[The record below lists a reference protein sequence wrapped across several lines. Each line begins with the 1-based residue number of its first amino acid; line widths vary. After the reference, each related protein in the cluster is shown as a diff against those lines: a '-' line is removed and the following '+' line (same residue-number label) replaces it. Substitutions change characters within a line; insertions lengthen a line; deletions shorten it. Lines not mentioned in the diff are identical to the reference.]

1 MALYKHL
8 RPVPATRP
16 FRGPRRFPAPHN
28 LRKGMPGT
36 EHNGRFLLQ
45 QLLGCGGVCEVY
57 AALDLRRVEWSDA
70 SPQVAVKRLLP
81 ELTRNYQAQLALAQE
96 FCILRHL
103 VHPGVVR
110 VFDLH
115 NEPFGLCYSME
126 LLQGR
131 NAGEI
136 RPGDLPGAALATMT
150 ARFFDALA
158 FLHAQGIAHGDIK
171 PANLLLKSG
180 ERPVL
185 IDFNVAAASMRKG
198 GTPAA
203 VVGLRESLR
212 VPAHSLLYSSPER
225 LEGGPPSMEDDIFSA
240 CCTVH
245 EVFSGAHPFKRLSPA
260 EARQQDMV
268 PARPPGIPPFL
279 WPLLRRG
286 LAFQAQ
292 ARPDAASLR
301 RAFAAWSA
309 LCNCTGQVRNFFTP

>member
-1 MALYKHL
+1 MALHKHL
-8 RPVPATRP
+8 RPVPTAKP
-16 FRGPRRFPAPHN
+16 LRGPRRFPAPHN
-28 LRKGMPGT
+28 LRKGMSGT

-81 ELTRNYQAQLALAQE
+81 ELARNYQAQLALAQE

-103 VHPGVVR
+103 AHPGVVR

-131 NAGEI
+131 SAGEI
-136 RPGDLPGAALATMT
+136 RPGDLPGAALATMA

-185 IDFNVAAASMRKG
+185 IDFNVAAASVRKG
-198 GTPAA
+198 GAPAA
-203 VVGLRESLR
+203 VGLRE
-212 VPAHSLLYSSPER
+212 
-225 LEGGPPSMEDDIFSA
+225 
-240 CCTVH
+240 
-245 EVFSGAHPFKRLSPA
+245 
-260 EARQQDMV
+260 
-268 PARPPGIPPFL
+268 
-279 WPLLRRG
+279 
-286 LAFQAQ
+286 
-292 ARPDAASLR
+292 SLR

>member
-136 RPGDLPGAALATMT
+136 RPGDLPGAALATMA

-185 IDFNVAAASMRKG
+185 IDFNVAAASVRKG

-203 VVGLRESLR
+203 VGLRESLR

-225 LEGGPPSMEDDIFSA
+225 LEGGSPSREDDIFSA

-245 EVFSGAHPFKRLSPA
+245 EVFSGAHPFKRLSST

-268 PARPPGIPPFL
+268 PGRPSGIPPFL
-279 WPLLRRG
+279 WPMLRRG

>member
-1 MALYKHL
+1 M
-8 RPVPATRP
+8 
-16 FRGPRRFPAPHN
+16 
-28 LRKGMPGT
+28 
-36 EHNGRFLLQ
+36 
-45 QLLGCGGVCEVY
+45 
-57 AALDLRRVEWSDA
+57 
-70 SPQVAVKRLLP
+70 
-81 ELTRNYQAQLALAQE
+81 
-96 FCILRHL
+96 
-103 VHPGVVR
+103 
-110 VFDLH
+110 
-115 NEPFGLCYSME
+115 
-126 LLQGR
+126 
-131 NAGEI
+131 
-136 RPGDLPGAALATMT
+136 
-150 ARFFDALA
+150 
-158 FLHAQGIAHGDIK
+158 
-171 PANLLLKSG
+171 
-180 ERPVL
+180 L
-185 IDFNVAAASMRKG
+185 IDFNVAAASVRKG

-203 VVGLRESLR
+203 VGLRESLR

-245 EVFSGAHPFKRLSPA
+245 EVFSGAHPFKRLSSA

>member
-1 MALYKHL
+1 M
-8 RPVPATRP
+8 
-16 FRGPRRFPAPHN
+16 
-28 LRKGMPGT
+28 
-36 EHNGRFLLQ
+36 
-45 QLLGCGGVCEVY
+45 
-57 AALDLRRVEWSDA
+57 
-70 SPQVAVKRLLP
+70 KRLLP

-185 IDFNVAAASMRKG
+185 IDFNVAAASVRKG

-203 VVGLRESLR
+203 VGLRESLR

-245 EVFSGAHPFKRLSPA
+245 EVFSGAHPFKRLSSA